1 MDIANRTKERAVNL
15 ISECPY
21 DNDSTALT
29 IAEAEQR
36 IAEYDLI
43 IQTTSIGMSP
53 NVDDSPLDVANIR
66 VHAFVSDIIYNPLK
80 TKILMRSG
88 EKRSKNAKWCRD
100 VCISRGT
107 CFQHMDRNSCLIH
120 QE

>member
-21 DNDSTALT
+21 DNHSKAFT

-53 NVDDSPLDVANIR
+53 NVDVSPLDVDKYK
-66 VHAFVSDIIYNPLK
+66 VY
-80 TKILMRSG
+80 
-88 EKRSKNAKWCRD
+88 
-100 VCISRGT
+100 CI
-107 CFQHMDRNSCLIH
+107 CK
-120 QE
+120 